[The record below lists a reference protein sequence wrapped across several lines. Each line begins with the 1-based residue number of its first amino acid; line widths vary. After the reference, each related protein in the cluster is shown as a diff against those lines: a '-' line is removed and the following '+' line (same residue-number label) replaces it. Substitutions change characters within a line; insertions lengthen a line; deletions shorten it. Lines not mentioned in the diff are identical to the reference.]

1 MSARVYS
8 SQIIASEQ
16 SSFKAH
22 DGDKLNCSFIFYLIT
37 FNVSFLLHIFNI
49 KKSKSTLITVG
60 LIVNESFVCISPMKI
75 IVRLCNFSSQCN
87 KFAPRLKPF
96 F

>member
-49 KKSKSTLITVG
+49 KTSKSVG